1 MAAEITDVIY
11 ADRGRCYDDDRRRD
25 YGSGWGAVGGALVGG
40 GFGAAAVSV
49 WDKVNDTKAS
59 IEGVKAT
66 VQEARAGIY
75 KDISD
80 KAEGTNGRIAGAAR
94 GLLNH
99 RFATERTLCDLGY
112 KVNNDIRDA
121 KDANLNSDRAIMERL
136 YNMERSQS
144 DCCCEVKGLI
154 REIKSDIML
163 QAERNHCE
171 TMAGQK
177 DLACLIKDQAKDQEI
192 ARLNRE
198 LKHKDDVQ
206 LNQKLNFLIQREIGG
221 TAAATAV

>member
-1 MAAEITDVIY
+1 M
-11 ADRGRCYDDDRRRD
+11 
-25 YGSGWGAVGGALVGG
+25 
-40 GFGAAAVSV
+40 
-49 WDKVNDTKAS
+49 
-59 IEGVKAT
+59 KAT

-80 KAEGTNGRIAGAAR
+80 KAEGTNGRIDGAAR
-94 GLLNH
+94 EILNN
-99 RFATERTLCDLGY
+99 RFATERGLCDLGY

-121 KDANLNSDRAIMERL
+121 KDANLNSDRAIME
-136 YNMERSQS
+136 S

>member
-1 MAAEITDVIY
+1 M
-11 ADRGRCYDDDRRRD
+11 
-25 YGSGWGAVGGALVGG
+25 
-40 GFGAAAVSV
+40 
-49 WDKVNDTKAS
+49 
-59 IEGVKAT
+59 
-66 VQEARAGIY
+66 
-75 KDISD
+75 
-80 KAEGTNGRIAGAAR
+80 
-94 GLLNH
+94 
-99 RFATERTLCDLGY
+99 
-112 KVNNDIRDA
+112 
-121 KDANLNSDRAIMERL
+121 NSDRAIMERL